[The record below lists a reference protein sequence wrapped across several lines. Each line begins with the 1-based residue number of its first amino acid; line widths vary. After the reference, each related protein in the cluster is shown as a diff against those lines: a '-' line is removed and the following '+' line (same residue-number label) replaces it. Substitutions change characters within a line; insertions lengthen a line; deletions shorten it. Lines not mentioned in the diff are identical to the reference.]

1 MTRRYDSKRL
11 SHGRLSDRVLGWVPV
26 WLVDQCDWSGSHP
39 TVKLKAQVPS
49 GAIQLWSWDHRF
61 HLELSKA
68 LTHVRCGWSIG
79 VRDRDSLDGSL
90 KNWES
95 AVLWGEVTFTEDVY
109 IYIYIQKKTGHTVDS
124 CYQHQNFGQLFSLK
138 VGTATSRMD
147 DPCWWYFFR
156 FQGGRGRLHQEF
168 QVPKMEGFNKKNL
181 CFLAILEVGKFPYP
195 LAVSIQPIWVVHTS
209 ILGTWNVWWFFLGE
223 GGQRLVCKPH
233 EWYPLFPKKCGS

>member
-1 MTRRYDSKRL
+1 MP
-11 SHGRLSDRVLGWVPV
+11 WVPV

-95 AVLWGEVTFTEDVY
+95 AVLWGEVTFTEDVSLCWVW
-109 IYIYIQKKTGHTVDS
+109 QARVHKFHLHKGGTL
-124 CYQHQNFGQLFSLK
+124 CYHDILAQVSLDPK
-138 VGTATSRMD
+138 VAFVFPTLPPWISGLRWSSLVFNM
-147 DPCWWYFFR
+147 
-156 FQGGRGRLHQEF
+156 GG
-168 QVPKMEGFNKKNL
+168 
-181 CFLAILEVGKFPYP
+181 A
-195 LAVSIQPIWVVHTS
+195 
-209 ILGTWNVWWFFLGE
+209 
-223 GGQRLVCKPH
+223 
-233 EWYPLFPKKCGS
+233 